1 MASAAV
7 AYNFRI
13 LRRFPSPFPQNL
25 RHSGRMSTIRPLI
38 PLLVTAG
45 ILIGG
50 NGLQGTF
57 IALRASDEGFSTS
70 VIGFVGA
77 GYSIGFAIGC
87 IYVTRVLRAIGHIR
101 TFSAMAAIAS
111 ASAIAMVL
119 VIDPVF
125 WFLMRLVAGVC
136 FASLFATV
144 ESWLN
149 AAVTNA
155 NRARTL
161 SVYRLVDL
169 GSVTAAQYV
178 IPGVGVGG
186 FEIFAIIAMALSLSL
201 VPISLAD
208 RSSPTVPEAIRFDVK
223 KLWNISPLAT
233 VGCIVVGLTNA
244 AFRNLGPIYA
254 HDIGLSV
261 TAIASFMSA
270 GIVGGV
276 VLQYPLG
283 IYSDRLDRRLVILF
297 ATLGSTFAALYLAL
311 FAGGDEWKNLVGIFV
326 FGAFAMPLYSLC
338 SAHANDHAGEGE
350 HALVS
355 AGMLFFWSCGAIIGP
370 LFASVLLQFLGPQ
383 ALFLYTAVV
392 LVAFMAYT
400 ALRMT
405 ARPAVPAG
413 ERRRRFRT
421 LLRTSFFFNKL
432 AAPEKDRNGRP

>member
-1 MASAAV
+1 
-7 AYNFRI
+7 
-13 LRRFPSPFPQNL
+13 
-25 RHSGRMSTIRPLI
+25 MSTIRPLI
-38 PLLVTAG
+38 PLLLTAG

-57 IALRASDEGFSTS
+57 IALRASQEGFSTAT
-70 VIGFVGA
+70 IGFVGA

-119 VIDPVF
+119 LIDPLM
-125 WFLMRLVAGVC
+125 WFVMRIVAGIC

-149 AAVTNA
+149 ASVTNA

-161 SVYRLVDL
+161 SIYRLVDL
-169 GSVTAAQYV
+169 GSVTAAQYL
-178 IPGVGVGG
+178 IPGIGIGG
-186 FEIFAIIAMALSLSL
+186 FELFAIVAMALSLSL

-283 IYSDRLDRRLVILF
+283 IYSDRLDRRLIILV
-297 ATLGSTFAALYLAL
+297 ATLGSALAAVYLAF
-311 FAGGDEWKNLVGIFV
+311 FAGGNEWRNFVGIFI

-338 SAHANDHAGEGE
+338 SAHANDHAGDGE

-370 LFASVLLQFLGPQ
+370 LFASVLLQVFGPQ
-383 ALFLYTAVV
+383 ALFLYTAVI
-392 LVAFMAYT
+392 LVAFMFYT
-400 ALRMT
+400 ALRMS

-413 ERRRRFRT
+413 ERRSRFRN

-432 AAPEKDRNGRP
+432 AASEKDRNDRS

>member
-1 MASAAV
+1 
-7 AYNFRI
+7 
-13 LRRFPSPFPQNL
+13 
-25 RHSGRMSTIRPLI
+25 MSTIRPLI
-38 PLLVTAG
+38 PLLITAG

-57 IALRASDEGFSTS
+57 IALRASQEGFSTS

-119 VIDPVF
+119 IIDPIF
-125 WFLMRLVAGVC
+125 WFAMRLVAGIC

-149 AAVTNA
+149 ASVTNA

-169 GSVTAAQYV
+169 GSVTAAQYL
-178 IPGVGVGG
+178 IPGIGIGG
-186 FEIFAIIAMALSLSL
+186 FELFAIVAMALSLSL

-233 VGCIVVGLTNA
+233 IGCIVVGLTNA

-283 IYSDRLDRRLVILF
+283 IYSDRLDRRLIILV
-297 ATLGSTFAALYLAL
+297 ATFGSALAALYLAF
-311 FAGGDEWKNLVGIFV
+311 FAGGDELKNLIGIFV

-370 LFASVLLQFLGPQ
+370 LFASVLLQFFGPQ
-383 ALFLYTAVV
+383 ALFLYTAVI
-392 LVAFMAYT
+392 LVAFMVYT
-400 ALRMT
+400 AVRIS
-405 ARPAVPAG
+405 ARAAVPAG
-413 ERRRRFRT
+413 ARRRRFRN

-432 AAPEKDRNGRP
+432 ADKDRNGEH

>member
-1 MASAAV
+1 
-7 AYNFRI
+7 
-13 LRRFPSPFPQNL
+13 
-25 RHSGRMSTIRPLI
+25 MSTIRPLI
-38 PLLVTAG
+38 PLLLTAG

-57 IALRASDEGFSTS
+57 IALRASQEGFSTS
-70 VIGFVGA
+70 TIGFVGA

-119 VIDPVF
+119 LIDPLM
-125 WFLMRLVAGVC
+125 WFVMRIVAGIC

-149 AAVTNA
+149 ASVTNA

-161 SVYRLVDL
+161 SIYRLVDL
-169 GSVTAAQYV
+169 GSVTAAQYL
-178 IPGVGVGG
+178 IPGIGIGG
-186 FEIFAIIAMALSLSL
+186 FELFAIVAMALSLSL

-283 IYSDRLDRRLVILF
+283 IYSDRLDRRLIILV
-297 ATLGSTFAALYLAL
+297 ATLGSALAALYLAF
-311 FAGGDEWKNLVGIFV
+311 FAGGDEWRNFVGIFI

-370 LFASVLLQFLGPQ
+370 LFASVLLQVFGPQ
-383 ALFLYTAVV
+383 ALFLYTAVI
-392 LVAFMAYT
+392 LLAFMGYT
-400 ALRMT
+400 ALRMS
-405 ARPAVPAG
+405 ARAAVPTG
-413 ERRRRFRT
+413 ERRSRFRN

-432 AAPEKDRNGRP
+432 AASEKDRNGRP

>member
-1 MASAAV
+1 
-7 AYNFRI
+7 
-13 LRRFPSPFPQNL
+13 
-25 RHSGRMSTIRPLI
+25 MSTIRPLI
-38 PLLVTAG
+38 PLLLTAG

-57 IALRASDEGFSTS
+57 IALRASQEGFSTS
-70 VIGFVGA
+70 TIGFVGA

-119 VIDPVF
+119 LIDPLM
-125 WFLMRLVAGVC
+125 WFVMRIIAGIC

-149 AAVTNA
+149 ASVTNA

-161 SVYRLVDL
+161 SIYRLVDL
-169 GSVTAAQYV
+169 GSVTAAQYL
-178 IPGVGVGG
+178 IPGIGIGG
-186 FEIFAIIAMALSLSL
+186 FELFAIVAMALSLSL

-283 IYSDRLDRRLVILF
+283 IYSDRLDRRLIILV
-297 ATLGSTFAALYLAL
+297 ATLGSALAALYLAF
-311 FAGGDEWKNLVGIFV
+311 FAGGDEWRNFVGIFI

-370 LFASVLLQFLGPQ
+370 LFASVLLQVFGPQ
-383 ALFLYTAVV
+383 ALFLYTAVI
-392 LVAFMAYT
+392 LLAFMGYT
-400 ALRMT
+400 ALRMS
-405 ARPAVPAG
+405 ARAAVPTG
-413 ERRRRFRT
+413 ERRSRFRN

-432 AAPEKDRNGRP
+432 AASEKDRNGRP

>member
-1 MASAAV
+1 M
-7 AYNFRI
+7 
-13 LRRFPSPFPQNL
+13 SP
-25 RHSGRMSTIRPLI
+25 IRPLI

-57 IALRASDEGFSTS
+57 ISLRASQEGFSTS
-70 VIGFVGA
+70 LIGVVGA
-77 GYSIGFAIGC
+77 GYNIGFAIGC
-87 IYVTRVLRAIGHIR
+87 IYVTRILRSIGHIR
-101 TFSAMAAIAS
+101 AFSAMAAIAS
-111 ASAIAMVL
+111 AAAIAMVL
-119 VIDPVF
+119 VIDPAF
-125 WFLMRLVAGVC
+125 WFLMRLVSGLC

-149 AAVTNA
+149 AKVTNA

-169 GSVTAAQYV
+169 GSVTTAQFL
-178 IPGVGVGG
+178 IPGIGIGG
-186 FEIFAIIAMALSLSL
+186 FELFAIAAMALSLSL

-208 RSSPTVPEAIRFDVK
+208 RSSPAVPEAIRFDVRR
-223 KLWNISPLAT
+223 LWNISPLAT
-233 VGCIVVGLTNA
+233 VGCIVVGLTNSS
-244 AFRNLGPIYA
+244 FRSLGPIYGEQ
-254 HDIGLSV
+254 IGLSI

-270 GIVGGV
+270 GIIGGV

-283 IYSDRLDRRLVILF
+283 AYSDRLDRRLIILV
-297 ATLGSTFAALYLAL
+297 ATFGAMLSALFLAL
-311 FAGGDEWKNLVGIFV
+311 VAGSDEWLNMAAIFV

-355 AGMLFFWSCGAIIGP
+355 AGTLFFWSMGAIIGP
-370 LFASVLLQFLGPQ
+370 LFASVMLDIFGPQ
-383 ALFLYTAVV
+383 ALFAYTAVV

-405 ARPAVPAG
+405 ARGPVPAAARG
-413 ERRRRFRT
+413 SRFRA

-432 AAPEKDRNGRP
+432 AGTEKDRDGRR

>member
-1 MASAAV
+1 
-7 AYNFRI
+7 
-13 LRRFPSPFPQNL
+13 
-25 RHSGRMSTIRPLI
+25 MSTIRPLI

-57 IALRASDEGFSTS
+57 IALRASQEGFSTS

-111 ASAIAMVL
+111 ASAVAMVL
-119 VIDPVF
+119 VIDPLF
-125 WFLMRLVAGVC
+125 WFAMRLVAGIC

-144 ESWLN
+144 ENWLN
-149 AAVTNA
+149 ASVTNA

-161 SVYRLVDL
+161 SIYRLVDL

-178 IPGVGVGG
+178 IPGVGIGG
-186 FEIFAIIAMALSLSL
+186 FEIFAFIAMALSLSL

-254 HDIGLSV
+254 HDIGLSI
-261 TAIASFMSA
+261 TAIANFMSA

-283 IYSDRLDRRLVILF
+283 IYSDRLDRRLVILV
-297 ATLGSTFAALYLAL
+297 ATLGSTLAALYLAF
-311 FAGGDEWKNLVGIFV
+311 FAGGDEWRNLVGIFI

-370 LFASVLLQFLGPQ
+370 LFASVLLQFFGPQ

-400 ALRMT
+400 VLRMS
-405 ARPAVPAG
+405 ARPAVPTG
-413 ERRRRFRT
+413 ERRSRFRN

-432 AAPEKDRNGRP
+432 AASDKDRNGQH

>member
-1 MASAAV
+1 V
-7 AYNFRI
+7 A
-13 LRRFPSPFPQNL
+13 
-25 RHSGRMSTIRPLI
+25 RMSTIRPLI

-57 IALRASDEGFSTS
+57 IALRASQEGFSTS

-119 VIDPVF
+119 IIDPIF
-125 WFLMRLVAGVC
+125 WFAMRLVAGIC

-149 AAVTNA
+149 ASVTNA

-169 GSVTAAQYV
+169 GSVTAAQYL
-178 IPGVGVGG
+178 IPGIGIGG
-186 FEIFAIIAMALSLSL
+186 FELFAIVAMALSLSL

-233 VGCIVVGLTNA
+233 IGCIVVGLTNA

-283 IYSDRLDRRLVILF
+283 IYSDRLDRRLIILV
-297 ATLGSTFAALYLAL
+297 ATFGSALAALYLAF
-311 FAGGDEWKNLVGIFV
+311 FAGGDELKNLIGIFV

-370 LFASVLLQFLGPQ
+370 LFASVLLQFFGPQ
-383 ALFLYTAVV
+383 ALFLYTAVI
-392 LVAFMAYT
+392 LVAFMVYT
-400 ALRMT
+400 AVRIS
-405 ARPAVPAG
+405 ARAAVPAG
-413 ERRRRFRT
+413 ARRSRFRN

-432 AAPEKDRNGRP
+432 ADKDRNGEH

>member
-1 MASAAV
+1 
-7 AYNFRI
+7 
-13 LRRFPSPFPQNL
+13 
-25 RHSGRMSTIRPLI
+25 MSTIRPLI

-57 IALRASDEGFSTS
+57 IALRASQEGFSTS

-87 IYVTRVLRAIGHIR
+87 IYVTRMLRAIGHIR
-101 TFSAMAAIAS
+101 TFSAMAAIA
-111 ASAIAMVL
+111 MLL
-119 VIDPVF
+119 VVDPIF
-125 WFLMRLVAGVC
+125 WFAMRLVAGIC

-149 AAVTNA
+149 ASVTNA

-169 GSVTAAQYV
+169 GSVTAAQYA
-178 IPGVGVGG
+178 IPGIGIGG
-186 FEIFAIIAMALSLSL
+186 FELFAIVAMALSLSL

-283 IYSDRLDRRLVILF
+283 LYSDRLDRRLIILV
-297 ATLGSTFAALYLAL
+297 ATFGSALAALYLAV
-311 FAGGDEWKNLVGIFV
+311 FAGGDELKNLIGIFV

-370 LFASVLLQFLGPQ
+370 LFASVLLQFFGPQ
-383 ALFLYTAVV
+383 ALFLYTAVI
-392 LVAFMAYT
+392 LVSFMVYT
-400 ALRMT
+400 VLRMS
-405 ARPAVPAG
+405 ARPAVPTG
-413 ERRRRFRT
+413 ERRSRFRN
-421 LLRTSFFFNKL
+421 LLRTSFFFNTL
-432 AAPEKDRNGRP
+432 AASEKDRNGHR

>member
-1 MASAAV
+1 
-7 AYNFRI
+7 
-13 LRRFPSPFPQNL
+13 
-25 RHSGRMSTIRPLI
+25 MSTIRPLI

-57 IALRASDEGFSTS
+57 IALRGAQEGFSTAL
-70 VIGFVGA
+70 IGLLGA

-87 IYVTRVLRAIGHIR
+87 IRVTRMLRAIGHIR

-119 VIDPVF
+119 VVDPLF
-125 WFLMRLVAGVC
+125 WFAMRLVAGIC

-149 AAVTNA
+149 ASVTNA

-161 SVYRLVDL
+161 SVYRVIDL

-178 IPGVGVGG
+178 IPGVGIDG
-186 FEIFAIIAMALSLSL
+186 FTLFAVVAMALSLSL

-208 RSSPTVPEAIRFDVK
+208 RSSPTAPEAIRFDIRK
-223 KLWNISPLAT
+223 IWNISPLAT

-254 HDIGLSV
+254 HDIGLSI
-261 TAIASFMSA
+261 TAIAGFMSA
-270 GIVGGV
+270 GIIGGV

-283 IYSDRLDRRLVILF
+283 YLSDRLDRRLVIL
-297 ATLGSTFAALYLAL
+297 ASTLGSTLAALYLAFL
-311 FAGGDEWKNLVGIFV
+311 AGGDEWKNLAGIFV

-355 AGMLFFWSCGAIIGP
+355 AGGLFFWSCGAIVGP
-370 LFASVLLQFLGPQ
+370 LFASVLLQVFGPQ

-392 LVAFMAYT
+392 LLAFMAYT
-400 ALRMT
+400 ALRMNV
-405 ARPAVPAG
+405 RPAVPAG
-413 ERRRRFRT
+413 ERRSRFRN

-432 AAPEKDRNGRP
+432 AAPDRDRDRDGRH

>member
-1 MASAAV
+1 
-7 AYNFRI
+7 
-13 LRRFPSPFPQNL
+13 
-25 RHSGRMSTIRPLI
+25 MSTIRPLI

-57 IALRASDEGFSTS
+57 IALRASQEGFSTP
-70 VIGFVGA
+70 VIGFIGA

-87 IYVTRVLRAIGHIR
+87 IYVTRMLRAIGHIR

-125 WFLMRLVAGVC
+125 WFAMRLVAGIC

-149 AAVTNA
+149 AAVTNS

-161 SVYRLVDL
+161 SIYRVVDL
-169 GSVTAAQYV
+169 GSVTAAQYA
-178 IPGVGVGG
+178 IPGIGIGG
-186 FEIFAIIAMALSLSL
+186 FELFAVVAMALSLSL

-254 HDIGLSV
+254 HDIGLTV

-283 IYSDRLDRRLVILF
+283 LYSDRLDRRLIILV
-297 ATLGSTFAALYLAL
+297 ATLGSALAALYLAFL
-311 FAGGDEWKNLVGIFV
+311 AGGDEWKNLVGIFV

-370 LFASVLLQFLGPQ
+370 LFASVLLQFFGPQ

-392 LVAFMAYT
+392 LVSFMAYT
-400 ALRMT
+400 ALRMG

-413 ERRRRFRT
+413 ERRSRFRN

-432 AAPEKDRNGRP
+432 ADKDRNGEP

>member
-1 MASAAV
+1 
-7 AYNFRI
+7 
-13 LRRFPSPFPQNL
+13 
-25 RHSGRMSTIRPLI
+25 MSTIRPLI
-38 PLLVTAG
+38 PLLITAG

-57 IALRASDEGFSTS
+57 IALRASQEGFSTS

-119 VIDPVF
+119 IIDPIF
-125 WFLMRLVAGVC
+125 WFAMRLVAGIC

-149 AAVTNA
+149 ASVTNA

-169 GSVTAAQYV
+169 GSVTAAQYL
-178 IPGVGVGG
+178 IPGIGIGG
-186 FEIFAIIAMALSLSL
+186 FELFAIVAMALSLSL

-233 VGCIVVGLTNA
+233 IGCIVVGLTNA

-283 IYSDRLDRRLVILF
+283 IYSDRLDRRLIILV
-297 ATLGSTFAALYLAL
+297 ATFGSALAALYLAF
-311 FAGGDEWKNLVGIFV
+311 FAGGDELKNLIGIFV

-370 LFASVLLQFLGPQ
+370 LFASVLLQFFGPQ
-383 ALFLYTAVV
+383 ALFLYTAVI
-392 LVAFMAYT
+392 LVAFMVYT
-400 ALRMT
+400 AVRIS
-405 ARPAVPAG
+405 ARAAVPAG
-413 ERRRRFRT
+413 ARRSRFRN

-432 AAPEKDRNGRP
+432 ADKDRNGEH

>member
-1 MASAAV
+1 
-7 AYNFRI
+7 
-13 LRRFPSPFPQNL
+13 
-25 RHSGRMSTIRPLI
+25 MSQIRPLI

-57 IALRASDEGFSTS
+57 ISLRAAEEGFSTS
-70 VIGFVGA
+70 LIGLVGA

-101 TFSAMAAIAS
+101 TFSAMAAIAATAALS
-111 ASAIAMVL
+111 MVL
-119 VIDPVF
+119 VIDPLF
-125 WFLMRLVAGVC
+125 WFAMRLVSGIC

-149 AAVTNA
+149 AAVVNS

-161 SVYRLVDL
+161 SIYRLVDL
-169 GSVTAAQYV
+169 GSVTAAQYL
-178 IPGVGVGG
+178 IPGVGIGG
-186 FEIFAIIAMALSLSL
+186 FQLFAVISMALTLSL

-233 VGCIVVGLTNA
+233 IGCIVVGLTNA

-254 HDIGLSV
+254 HEIGLSV

-283 IYSDRLDRRLVILF
+283 IYSDRLDRRVVIIVS
-297 ATLGSTFAALYLAL
+297 TLGSALAALFLAFL
-311 FAGGDEWKNLVGIFV
+311 AGSDEWLNLAGIFV

-338 SAHANDHAGEGE
+338 SAHANDHAADGE

-355 AGMLFFWSCGAIIGP
+355 AGLLFFWSIGAIIGP
-370 LFASVLLQFLGPQ
+370 LFASILLDLFGPQ
-383 ALFLYTAVV
+383 ALFLYTAAV

-400 ALRMT
+400 VLRMG

-413 ERRRRFRT
+413 DERRSRFRT
-421 LLRTSFFFNKL
+421 LLRTSLFFNKL
-432 AAPEKDRNGRP
+432 AAAAEKERKR

>member
-1 MASAAV
+1 
-7 AYNFRI
+7 
-13 LRRFPSPFPQNL
+13 
-25 RHSGRMSTIRPLI
+25 MSTIRPLI
-38 PLLVTAG
+38 PLLLTAG

-57 IALRASDEGFSTS
+57 IALRASQEGFSTAT
-70 VIGFVGA
+70 IGFVGA

-119 VIDPVF
+119 LIDPLM
-125 WFLMRLVAGVC
+125 WFIMRIVAGIC

-149 AAVTNA
+149 ASVTNA

-161 SVYRLVDL
+161 SIYRLVDL
-169 GSVTAAQYV
+169 GSVTAAQYL
-178 IPGVGVGG
+178 IPGIGIGG
-186 FEIFAIIAMALSLSL
+186 FELFAIVAMALSLSL

-283 IYSDRLDRRLVILF
+283 IYSDRLDRRLIILV
-297 ATLGSTFAALYLAL
+297 ATLGSALAALYLAF
-311 FAGGDEWKNLVGIFV
+311 FAGGDEWRNFVGIFI

-370 LFASVLLQFLGPQ
+370 LFASVLLQVFGPQ
-383 ALFLYTAVV
+383 ALFLYTAVI
-392 LVAFMAYT
+392 LVAFMGYT
-400 ALRMT
+400 ALRMS

-413 ERRRRFRT
+413 ARRSRFRN

-432 AAPEKDRNGRP
+432 AASDKDRNGRP

>member
-1 MASAAV
+1 
-7 AYNFRI
+7 
-13 LRRFPSPFPQNL
+13 
-25 RHSGRMSTIRPLI
+25 MSTIRPLI

-57 IALRASDEGFSTS
+57 IALRASQEGFSTS
-70 VIGFVGA
+70 LIGFVGA

-119 VIDPVF
+119 LIDPIF
-125 WFLMRLVAGVC
+125 WFAMRLVAGIC

-149 AAVTNA
+149 ASVTNA

-161 SVYRLVDL
+161 SIYRLVDL

-178 IPGVGVGG
+178 IPGVGIGG
-186 FEIFAIIAMALSLSL
+186 FEIFAFIAMALSLSL

-283 IYSDRLDRRLVILF
+283 IYSDRLDRRLVILV
-297 ATLGSTFAALYLAL
+297 ATFGSALAALYLA
-311 FAGGDEWKNLVGIFV
+311 FVAGGDEWKNLVGIFV

-370 LFASVLLQFLGPQ
+370 LFASVLLQFFGPQ

-400 ALRMT
+400 ALRMS

-413 ERRRRFRT
+413 ARRSRFRN

-432 AAPEKDRNGRP
+432 AASDKDRTREQ

>member
-1 MASAAV
+1 
-7 AYNFRI
+7 
-13 LRRFPSPFPQNL
+13 
-25 RHSGRMSTIRPLI
+25 MSKIRPLI

-57 IALRASDEGFSTS
+57 IALRASQEGFSTS
-70 VIGFVGA
+70 VIGIVGA

-125 WFLMRLVAGVC
+125 WFLMRLVAGIC

-178 IPGVGVGG
+178 IPGIGIGG
-186 FEIFAIIAMALSLSL
+186 FELFAIVAMALSLSL

-283 IYSDRLDRRLVILF
+283 IYSDRLDRRLVILV
-297 ATLGSTFAALYLAL
+297 ATLGSALAALYLAF

-370 LFASVLLQFLGPQ
+370 LFASILLQVFGPQ

-392 LVAFMAYT
+392 LVAFMGYT
-400 ALRMT
+400 ALRIS

-413 ERRRRFRT
+413 ERRSRFRN

-432 AAPEKDRNGRP
+432 AASEKDRNGPR

>member
-1 MASAAV
+1 
-7 AYNFRI
+7 
-13 LRRFPSPFPQNL
+13 
-25 RHSGRMSTIRPLI
+25 MSTIRPLI

-57 IALRASDEGFSTS
+57 IALRASHEGFSTS
-70 VIGFVGA
+70 LIGFVGA

-119 VIDPVF
+119 VIDPLF
-125 WFLMRLVAGVC
+125 WFAMRLVAGIC

-149 AAVTNA
+149 ASVTNA

-161 SVYRLVDL
+161 SIYRLVDL

-178 IPGVGVGG
+178 IPGIGIGG
-186 FEIFAIIAMALSLSL
+186 FELFAIAAMALSLSL

-283 IYSDRLDRRLVILF
+283 IYSDRLDRRFIILF
-297 ATLGSTFAALYLAL
+297 ATFGSALAALYLAF

-370 LFASVLLQFLGPQ
+370 LFASVLLQFFGPQ
-383 ALFLYTAVV
+383 ALFLYTAAI
-392 LVAFMAYT
+392 LLSFMVYT
-400 ALRMT
+400 AQRMT
-405 ARPAVPAG
+405 ARAAVPAE
-413 ERRRRFRT
+413 ERSRRFRN

-432 AAPEKDRNGRP
+432 AASEKDRNGRH

>member
-1 MASAAV
+1 
-7 AYNFRI
+7 
-13 LRRFPSPFPQNL
+13 
-25 RHSGRMSTIRPLI
+25 MSTIRPLI
-38 PLLVTAG
+38 PLLLTAG

-57 IALRASDEGFSTS
+57 IALRASQEGFSTS

-87 IYVTRVLRAIGHIR
+87 IYVTRILRAIGHIR

-119 VIDPVF
+119 LIDPLV
-125 WFLMRLVAGVC
+125 WFAMRLVAGIC

-149 AAVTNA
+149 ASVTNA

-161 SVYRLVDL
+161 SVYRVVDL
-169 GSVTAAQYV
+169 GSVTAAQYL
-178 IPGVGVGG
+178 IPGIGIGG
-186 FEIFAIIAMALSLSL
+186 FELFAIVAMALSLSL

-208 RSSPTVPEAIRFDVK
+208 RSSPTVPEAIRFDVR

-261 TAIASFMSA
+261 TAIANFMSA

-283 IYSDRLDRRLVILF
+283 LYSDRFDRRVIILV
-297 ATLGSTFAALYLAL
+297 ATLGSALAALYLAF
-311 FAGGDEWKNLVGIFV
+311 FAGGDELANLVGIFV

-370 LFASVLLQFLGPQ
+370 LFASVLLQVFGPT

-392 LVAFMAYT
+392 LVTFMAYT
-400 ALRMT
+400 ALRMS

-413 ERRRRFRT
+413 ARRSRFRN

-432 AAPEKDRNGRP
+432 AAPEKDRNGRR

>member
-1 MASAAV
+1 
-7 AYNFRI
+7 
-13 LRRFPSPFPQNL
+13 
-25 RHSGRMSTIRPLI
+25 MSTIRPLI

-57 IALRASDEGFSTS
+57 IALRASQEGFSIS
-70 VIGFVGA
+70 VIGVVGA

-87 IYVTRVLRAIGHIR
+87 IYVTRMLRAIGHIR

-111 ASAIAMVL
+111 ASAIAMLL

-125 WFLMRLVAGVC
+125 WFVMRLVAGIC

-161 SVYRLVDL
+161 SIYRVVDL
-169 GSVTAAQYV
+169 GSVTAAQYL
-178 IPGVGVGG
+178 IPGIGIGG
-186 FEIFAIIAMALSLSL
+186 FELFAIVAMALSLSL

-244 AFRNLGPIYA
+244 AFRNLGPIYGE
-254 HDIGLSV
+254 DIGLTV

-283 IYSDRLDRRLVILF
+283 LYSDRLDRRLIILI
-297 ATLGSTFAALYLAL
+297 ATFGSALAALYLAF
-311 FAGGDEWKNLVGIFV
+311 FAGGDELKNLVGIFV

-370 LFASVLLQFLGPQ
+370 LFASVLLQFFGPQ
-383 ALFLYTAVV
+383 ALFLYTAAI

-400 ALRMT
+400 AMRMS

-413 ERRRRFRT
+413 ARRSRFRN

-432 AAPEKDRNGRP
+432 ADKDRNGEP